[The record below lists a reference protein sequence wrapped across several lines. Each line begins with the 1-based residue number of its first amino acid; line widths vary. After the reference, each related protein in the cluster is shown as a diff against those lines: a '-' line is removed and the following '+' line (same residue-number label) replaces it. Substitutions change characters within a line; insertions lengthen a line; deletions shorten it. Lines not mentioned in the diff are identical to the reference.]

1 MENNIVIFSNEDF
14 GQVRTIKVDDEP
26 WFVGKDVAE
35 ILGYSNTSKAVST
48 HVDDED
54 KCFFMIDIAPSQ
66 NGNVLTGQ
74 SRTAFIN
81 ESGLY
86 SLILR
91 SKLSTAK
98 QFKRWVTSEVLPSI
112 RKTGKYDIQEKQ
124 DSYLIDDKVERAK
137 RWIEEQEYALLLAK
151 QIEEQKPLVDF
162 AESVEGSDDCI
173 TVGQLA
179 KQLVQRGVKTGQN
192 KLFSWLR
199 KNEYLCSKGRN
210 KNIPTQRAMD
220 MGLFQIRESSFTDS
234 QGNTHLNTTTL
245 VTGKGQTYFHK
256 KFCA

>member
-14 GQVRTIKVDDEP
+14 GQVRTVEIDNKVL
-26 WFVGKDVAE
+26 FCGSDVAKA
-35 ILGYSNTSKAVST
+35 LGYSNPQKAIRDHCKGVNELFT
-48 HVDDED
+48 PTNGGEQ
-54 KCFFMIDIAPSQ
+54 KIKFIPEGDIY
-66 NGNVLTGQ
+66 
-74 SRTAFIN
+74 R
-81 ESGLY
+81 
-86 SLILR
+86 LIIR
-91 SKLSTAK
+91 SKLPSAER
-98 QFKRWVTSEVLPSI
+98 FEAWVFDEVLPSI
-112 RKTGKYDIQEKQ
+112 RKTGKYAIQEKQ

-137 RWIEEQEYALLLAK
+137 RWIEEQEYALSLAK

-179 KQLVQRGVKTGQN
+179 KQLVQRGIKTGQN

>member
-1 MENNIVIFSNEDF
+1 MENNIVIFSKEDF
-14 GQVRTIKVDDEP
+14 GQVRTIEIDNKVL
-26 WFVGKDVAE
+26 FCGSDVAKA
-35 ILGYSNTSKAVST
+35 LGYSNPQKAIRDHCKGVNELFT
-48 HVDDED
+48 PTNGGEQ
-54 KCFFMIDIAPSQ
+54 KIKFIPEGDIY
-66 NGNVLTGQ
+66 
-74 SRTAFIN
+74 R
-81 ESGLY
+81 
-86 SLILR
+86 LIIR
-91 SKLSTAK
+91 SKLPSAER
-98 QFKRWVTSEVLPSI
+98 FEMWVFDEVLPSI
-112 RKTGKYDIQEKQ
+112 RKTGKYAIQEKQ

-137 RWIEEQEYALLLAK
+137 RWIEEQEYALSLAK

-179 KQLVQRGVKTGQN
+179 KQLVQRGIKTGQN

-220 MGLFQIRESSFTDS
+220 MGLFQIRESSYTDS

-256 KFCA
+256 KLCA

>member
-14 GQVRTIKVDDEP
+14 GQVRTVEIDNKVL
-26 WFVGKDVAE
+26 FCGSDVAKA
-35 ILGYSNTSKAVST
+35 LGYSNPQKAIRDHCKGVNELFT
-48 HVDDED
+48 PTNGGEQ
-54 KCFFMIDIAPSQ
+54 KIKFIPEGDIY
-66 NGNVLTGQ
+66 
-74 SRTAFIN
+74 R
-81 ESGLY
+81 
-86 SLILR
+86 LIIR
-91 SKLSTAK
+91 SKLPSAER
-98 QFKRWVTSEVLPSI
+98 FEAWVFDEVLPSI
-112 RKTGKYDIQEKQ
+112 RKTGKYAIQEKQ

-137 RWIEEQEYALLLAK
+137 RWIEEQEYALSLAK

-179 KQLVQRGVKTGQN
+179 KQLVQRGIKTGQN

-234 QGNTHLNTTTL
+234 QGNTHLNITTL

>member
-14 GQVRTIKVDDEP
+14 GQVRTVEVDGKVL
-26 WFVGKDVAE
+26 FCGSDVAKA
-35 ILGYSNTSKAVST
+35 LGYSKPNNAISAHCRCTLKWGIPHPQSP
-48 HVDDED
+48 D
-54 KCFFMIDIAPSQ
+54 KIIETIFISEGDIY
-66 NGNVLTGQ
+66 
-74 SRTAFIN
+74 R
-81 ESGLY
+81 
-86 SLILR
+86 LIAR
-91 SKLSTAK
+91 SKLPSAERFET
-98 QFKRWVTSEVLPSI
+98 WVFDEVLPSI
-112 RKTGKYDIQEKQ
+112 RKTGKYAIQEKQ

-137 RWIEEQEYALLLAK
+137 RWIEEQEYALSLAK

-179 KQLVQRGVKTGQN
+179 KQLVQRGIKTGQN

-256 KFCA
+256 KLCA

>member
-14 GQVRTIKVDDEP
+14 GQVRTIEVDGKVL
-26 WFVGKDVAE
+26 FCGSDVAKA
-35 ILGYSNTSKAVST
+35 LGYSNPQKAIRDHCKGVNELFT
-48 HVDDED
+48 PTNGGEQ
-54 KCFFMIDIAPSQ
+54 KIKFIPEGDIY
-66 NGNVLTGQ
+66 
-74 SRTAFIN
+74 R
-81 ESGLY
+81 
-86 SLILR
+86 LIIR
-91 SKLSTAK
+91 SKLPSAERFET
-98 QFKRWVTSEVLPSI
+98 WVFDEVLPSI
-112 RKTGKYDIQEKQ
+112 RKTGKYAIQEKQ

-137 RWIEEQEYALLLAK
+137 RWIEEQEYALSLAK

-256 KFCA
+256 KLCA